1 MYTLA
6 EVHNP
11 GNIGS
16 GAVDAVL
23 IEFKT
28 TAAGTAV
35 LPGCGED

>member
-6 EVHNP
+6 EVHTP

-35 LPGCGED
+35 LPGRGQE